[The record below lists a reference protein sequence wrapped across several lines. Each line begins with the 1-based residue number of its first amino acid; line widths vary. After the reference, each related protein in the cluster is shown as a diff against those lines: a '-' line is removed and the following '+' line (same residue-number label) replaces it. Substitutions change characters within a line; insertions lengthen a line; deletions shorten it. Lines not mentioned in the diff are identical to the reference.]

1 MWVMLFWGHSLIIIK
16 WDCGKFFPKIGKWL
30 TPIIKSKKVIYSNSS
45 LKVWLERKYAID
57 LIPVKGYKK
66 GFVFLVTLTL
76 TIP

>member
-1 MWVMLFWGHSLIIIK
+1 MT
-16 WDCGKFFPKIGKWL
+16 P
-30 TPIIKSKKVIYSNSS
+30 PIIKSKKVIYSNSS

-76 TIP
+76 AIP